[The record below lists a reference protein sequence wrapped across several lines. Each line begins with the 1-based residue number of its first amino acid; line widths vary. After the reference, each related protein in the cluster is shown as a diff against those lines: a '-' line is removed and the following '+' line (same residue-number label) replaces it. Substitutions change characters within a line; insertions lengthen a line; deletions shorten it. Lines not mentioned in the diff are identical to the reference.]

1 MRRYRHEIDNVRAH
15 LRTLWAVI
23 GLEALII
30 AALWYGWSQAPKA
43 LTIHVPPDL
52 RSGAIL
58 TVEAVPPANVYSF
71 AFYIFQ
77 QLNRWP
83 EDGARDY
90 GRAIFRVSPYLT
102 PKYRAE
108 LLADL
113 ALKGRRGELAYR
125 VRGVQGIP
133 GHGFE
138 ERRVDILGDGV
149 WVVWLDLDLFESV
162 KGMTVKKTAIRYPVR
177 VVRHAVD
184 LEANPWGLAL
194 DGFAGEGPR
203 RLTAED
209 LAGEDR
215 TDEEQG

>member
-15 LRTLWAVI
+15 LRSLWAVI

-43 LTIHVPPDL
+43 LAVHVPPDL
-52 RSGAIL
+52 RSGATL
-58 TVEAVPPANVYSF
+58 AVNEVPPANVY
-71 AFYIFQ
+71 AFGFYLFQ

-83 EDGARDY
+83 EDGTRDY
-90 GRAIFRVSPYLT
+90 GRAIFRMSPYLT

-113 ALKGRRGELAYR
+113 DLKGRKGELAYR

-133 GHGFE
+133 GHGFA
-138 ERRVDILGDGV
+138 ERRVKMLGNGV

-162 KGMTVKKTAIRYPVR
+162 KGMTVKHTAIRYPLR

-203 RLTAED
+203 RLTAKE
-209 LAGEDR
+209 LAGEDG
-215 TDEEQG
+215 TGEGQG